1 MTLCET
7 NFCTKIDAKT
17 SFGTL
22 LHFFLLFLHE
32 GASAQTLAQPTQGF

>member
-1 MTLCET
+1 MTWCET

-22 LHFFLLFLHE
+22 LHFSWSFLHE
-32 GASAQTLAQPTQGF
+32 RSYTQTLAQRTQGF